1 MINDQGIWDWVCRVG
16 DCFNLQDLQARDPD
30 QTDQIVISSLSP
42 CVSITN
48 IRVLQVLLMNE
59 KGLWLKTLSFTDA
72 SDDIGTVYTRDEE
85 DDTAEKLAGKMA
97 IEMLKE
103 YLSDSR

>member
-1 MINDQGIWDWVCRVG
+1 MC
-16 DCFNLQDLQARDPD
+16 P
-30 QTDQIVISSLSP
+30 SLI
-42 CVSITN
+42 C
-48 IRVLQVLLMNE
+48 VLQVLLANE

-85 DDTAEKLAGKMA
+85 EDTAEKLAEKMA

-103 YLSDSR
+103 YLSG